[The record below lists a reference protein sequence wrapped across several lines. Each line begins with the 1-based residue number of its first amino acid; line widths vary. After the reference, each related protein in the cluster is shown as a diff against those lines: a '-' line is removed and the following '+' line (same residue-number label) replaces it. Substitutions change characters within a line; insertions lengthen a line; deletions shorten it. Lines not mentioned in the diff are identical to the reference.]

1 VSMTPTSTNG
11 TAPRPALEL
20 RGLSVTF
27 PGRPPVKALSDVTL
41 QLHPGR
47 ALALVGES
55 GSGKSTA
62 AKVLTRLVAPSDGH
76 IILDGQD
83 ATRINGREARLDY
96 CRRVQ
101 MVFQDP
107 FAALNPAHTVAHH
120 LVRPLALHRPE
131 LDAAARLERAADLLR
146 QVDLDPA
153 AALPKYPHE
162 LSGGQRQRVNL
173 ARALAV
179 EPQVVIADEPT
190 SMLDVSIRLSVL
202 DTLNRLKRDRGI
214 ALLYIT
220 HDIATARHVA
230 EETAVIYRGR
240 IVEAGPTDT
249 VLRQPQ
255 HPYTRL
261 LLDAVPRVGRPFGA
275 TGRISAEAERV
286 RAVSAGPGEL
296 VPVGPGHLARR
307 TAAPVANA

>member
-1 VSMTPTSTNG
+1 MSDSEY
-11 TAPRPALEL
+11 RPVLEL
-20 RGLSVTF
+20 RRLSVTF
-27 PGRPPVKALSDVTL
+27 PGSTPVRALQDFSLTL
-41 QLHPGR
+41 VPGR

-62 AKVLTRLVAPSDGH
+62 AKVLTRLVQPDEGH
-76 IILDGQD
+76 IVLSGRDV
-83 ATRINGREARLDY
+83 TRLRGRAERLDY

-107 FAALNPAHTVAHH
+107 FAALNPAHIVAHH
-120 LVRPLALHRPE
+120 LERPLALHRPDLDRAGREAAAAALLRQVE
-131 LDAAARLERAADLLR
+131 LDAAATLR
-146 QVDLDPA
+146 
-153 AALPKYPHE
+153 KYPHE

-240 IVEAGPTDT
+240 IVESGPTGT
-249 VLRQPQ
+249 VLSRPH

-261 LLDAVPRVGRPFGA
+261 LLDAVPRIGRSFESG
-275 TGRISAEAERV
+275 GRIAGEAARV
-286 RAVSAGPGEL
+286 RALSAGPGEL
-296 VPVGPGHLARR
+296 VRVGPDHWVRE
-307 TAAPVANA
+307 TAGAVAA